1 MASVLALGVVWN
13 RGVGAGGGQGAIAQP
28 LKNAQ
33 GEILFFFRLSTLG
46 SIITKQGFGAI
57 FGVFS
62 TKCFKF
68 YLYLPITHFFWL
80 EKAGRTA
87 YNPPG

>member
-1 MASVLALGVVWN
+1 MISIYFRDDAFFF
-13 RGVGAGGGQGAIAQP
+13 R
-28 LKNAQ
+28 
-33 GEILFFFRLSTLG
+33 FFRLSTLG

-62 TKCFKF
+62 TKFKF
-68 YLYLPITHFFWL
+68 YLYLPITHFFL
-80 EKAGRTA
+80 LAKAGRTA

>member
-1 MASVLALGVVWN
+1 MISIYIRDDAFVFS
-13 RGVGAGGGQGAIAQP
+13 I
-28 LKNAQ
+28 
-33 GEILFFFRLSTLG
+33 FFRLSTLG

-68 YLYLPITHFFWL
+68 YLYLPITHFFLL

>member
-1 MASVLALGVVWN
+1 MISIYIRDDA
-13 RGVGAGGGQGAIAQP
+13 
-28 LKNAQ
+28 
-33 GEILFFFRLSTLG
+33 FFFSIFFRLG

-57 FGVFS
+57 FGMFS
-62 TKCFKF
+62 TKCVKF
-68 YLYLPITHFFWL
+68 YLYLPITHFFLL

>member
-1 MASVLALGVVWN
+1 MISIYFRDDAFLFS
-13 RGVGAGGGQGAIAQP
+13 
-28 LKNAQ
+28 
-33 GEILFFFRLSTLG
+33 LFFSTLG
-46 SIITKQGFGAI
+46 FIITKQGFGTI

-68 YLYLPITHFFWL
+68 YLYLPITLFFL
-80 EKAGRTA
+80 LAKAGRTA

>member
-1 MASVLALGVVWN
+1 MISIYFRDDAFFF
-13 RGVGAGGGQGAIAQP
+13 
-28 LKNAQ
+28 
-33 GEILFFFRLSTLG
+33 LFFFRLSTLG

-68 YLYLPITHFFWL
+68 YLYLPITHFVL
-80 EKAGRTA
+80 LAKAGRTA